1 MTGFDQIGVFR
12 RSLDRCLADGW
23 FIKSFYERFLSSS
36 EEVREKF
43 KDTDMARQYRMMT
56 DSLYVLAEAAESG
69 HDSADGESLAGVAAR
84 HSRQGVDI
92 RPELYDRWTS
102 ALMEAASEHDP
113 EFTPEVEQAWR
124 EALAAGIEYMR
135 SRY

>member
-1 MTGFDQIGVFR
+1 MTGHEHVDVFR
-12 RSLDRCLADGW
+12 KSLDRCLADAW
-23 FIKSFYERFLSSS
+23 FIKSFYERFMASSA
-36 EEVREKF
+36 EVREKF
-43 KDTDMARQYRMMT
+43 KDTDMGRQYQMVT
-56 DSLYVLAEAAESG
+56 DSLYVLAEAADG
-69 HDSADGESLAGVAAR
+69 GQDSPAGEALAGVAAR

-92 RPELYDRWTS
+92 HTGLYDLWTS

-124 EALAAGIEYMR
+124 QALAAGIEYMR